1 MLVCAL
7 ESCMFFFSVELSD
20 FKKIVGTFI
29 DVVDDVAQ
37 EVEKEK
43 MKVCSGSVIFNNY
56 III

>member
-1 MLVCAL
+1 MILVCAL

-43 MKVCSGSVIFNNY
+43 MKVCSGSVIFNN
-56 III
+56 